1 MYLKVPIGFSFQSP
15 KTTKQIVDNQV
26 VKFLRTWQ
34 KQRIYKPSY
43 GMPWQDFDYTI
54 YKDPDDLNRRLIN
67 FVSVRFQQDL
77 PEVSVVSIDVTDN
90 NRDRNNFSFNL
101 VYKYKKLFQSAVLVS
116 LNLNSQVEVQLSA
129 GSF

>member
-1 MYLKVPIGFSFQSP
+1 
-15 KTTKQIVDNQV
+15 
-26 VKFLRTWQ
+26 
-34 KQRIYKPSY
+34 
-43 GMPWQDFDYTI
+43 MPWQDFDYTI

-101 VYKYKKLFQSAVLVS
+101 VYKYKKLF
-116 LNLNSQVEVQLSA
+116 
-129 GSF
+129 